1 MTEEAITNTVANET
15 QTTQVAEENTV
26 ANQEPQGN
34 VQQEEQQPPVENSN
48 QEGNEEGNVQQEDG
62 GNQEEPPKQQSVE
75 ELQAKLKEYE
85 LREEEDKMLRE
96 QLGIGD
102 VDQQTFN
109 YMNID
114 QQIVNEGKQVYLRL
128 CNEYGIDANPSKIDA
143 SVEALKQSDP
153 AKAYEF
159 QRKFEQ
165 LGNEVEYKRQMVQQQ
180 NNVYEINKFEQDYSQ
195 LLNASPALTNVL
207 SQYIQTYGN
216 AGGNMYSQLKSVMDI
231 ILPTYQEAFNAGKQY
246 ALQDKARKD
255 TSGVQGGI
263 ATANTQTYSPNMV
276 FTREQIAKMSPDEFA
291 KYEKDIQRQMI
302 EGKIQ

>member
-1 MTEEAITNTVANET
+1 MTEEAITNAVANET
-15 QTTQVAEENTV
+15 QTTTVAEENTV
-26 ANQEPQGN
+26 ANQEPQDN
-34 VQQEEQQPPVENSN
+34 VQQEEQPPVENSN
-48 QEGNEEGNVQQEDG
+48 EESNGEQEG

-85 LREEEDKMLRE
+85 VREEEDRMLRE

-102 VDQQTFN
+102 VDQRTYN

-128 CNEYGIDANPSKIDA
+128 CNEYGIDANPAKIDA

-165 LGNEVEYKRQMVQQQ
+165 LGNEVEYKRQVVQQQ
-180 NNVYEINKFEQDYSQ
+180 NNVYEVNKFEQDYNQ
-195 LLNASPALTNVL
+195 LLNASPALTNIM

-216 AGGNMYSQLKSVMDI
+216 AGGNMYGQLKSVMDI
-231 ILPTYQEAFNAGKQY
+231 ILPAYQEAFNAGKQY

-255 TSGVQGGI
+255 TSSVQGGI
-263 ATANTQTYSPNMV
+263 ATANTQTYSPGMV

>member
-1 MTEEAITNTVANET
+1 M
-15 QTTQVAEENTV
+15 
-26 ANQEPQGN
+26 
-34 VQQEEQQPPVENSN
+34 
-48 QEGNEEGNVQQEDG
+48 
-62 GNQEEPPKQQSVE
+62 
-75 ELQAKLKEYE
+75 KEYE

-96 QLGIGD
+96 QLGIGN

-165 LGNEVEYKRQMVQQQ
+165 LGSEVEYKRQMVQQQ
-180 NNVYEINKFEQDYSQ
+180 NNVYEVNKFEQDYNQ
-195 LLNASPALTNVL
+195 LLNASPALTNIM

-216 AGGNMYSQLKSVMDI
+216 AGGNMYGQLKSVMDI
-231 ILPTYQEAFNAGKQY
+231 ILPAYQEAFNAGKQY

-255 TSGVQGGI
+255 TSSVQGGI

>member
-1 MTEEAITNTVANET
+1 MTEEAITNMVANET
-15 QTTQVAEENTV
+15 QTTQVTEENTV
-26 ANQEPQGN
+26 ANQEPQDD
-34 VQQEEQQPPVENSN
+34 VQQTEQQPPVENSN
-48 QEGNEEGNVQQEDG
+48 EESNDGQDG

-85 LREEEDKMLRE
+85 VREEEDRMLRE

-102 VDQQTFN
+102 VDQRTYN

-128 CNEYGIDANPSKIDA
+128 CNEYGIDANPAKIDA
-143 SVEALKQSDP
+143 SVEALKQTDP

-165 LGNEVEYKRQMVQQQ
+165 LGNEVEYKRQVVQQQ
-180 NNVYEINKFEQDYSQ
+180 NNVYEVNKFEQDYNQ
-195 LLNASPALTNVL
+195 LLNASPALTNIM

-216 AGGNMYSQLKSVMDI
+216 AGGNMYGQLKSVMDI
-231 ILPTYQEAFNAGKQY
+231 ILPAYQEAFNAGKQY

-255 TSGVQGGI
+255 TSSVQGGI
-263 ATANTQTYSPNMV
+263 ATANTQTYSPGMV